1 MKKRNSF
8 IRICALALVLCLAL
22 AFVSCGGG
30 IDRLRAD
37 EIARLDV
44 YSEAD
49 YTPED
54 WARLSEIYQNAVDEI
69 ESLKNKKDIK
79 AFDHEKVND
88 EMSKIKTGAQRAA
101 EAKEEAEKALA
112 EAKAAKIAALNNYN
126 KADYRDAEWKALTD
140 IIEKAKAEIN
150 ALTDKAAVDKFDT
163 AAVNAEAAKIKTD
176 AELLAEEKAAATKA
190 LEDAKAAKIAALRT
204 YHKDDYR
211 DAEWK
216 ALTDIIEKAKAEINA
231 LTDKAAVDKFDTA
244 AVNAEAAKIKTDAEL
259 LAEEKAAATKAL
271 EDAKA
276 AKIAALRTYH
286 KDDYRDAEWK
296 ALTDIIEKAKAEINA
311 LTDKAAVDKFD
322 TAAVN
327 AEAAKIKTD
336 AELLA
341 EEKAAATKALEDAK
355 AAKIAALR
363 TYHKDDYR
371 DAEWKALTDIIE
383 KAKAEINALT
393 DKAAVDKFDTAAVNA
408 EAAKIKTDAELL
420 AEEEAARPA
429 PSIKTSLDDGKT
441 YSGKTLTIDVFARN
455 WQNAKIA
462 SKVTLNGTDVAVNWD
477 DAEKTS
483 FTLNFTD
490 GENVVTITATDG
502 KKTTT
507 VTYHVQYVKAAPSF
521 VFSVDAFTIGCGY
534 IVEPTVVTLDDATID
549 AIASY
554 CAEEHKCDA
563 EYVKAHLNT
572 AHVLLYL
579 LNEYGYTAEYN
590 GKPDQSFYL
599 SYVNGFDNSDNI
611 PDNLREK
618 LESNGFSISDDSDD
632 SLGEFMYTW
641 GSGWMYCV
649 DGVFPNVG
657 FADHYIQDGEVIRV
671 QFTLAYGSDI
681 GGSSAMGMGG
691 TSDYFENAGE
701 ARDRLTKAMA
711 LAAQKRKDN
720 TKEYSAAFDVISQF
734 GITAAELDA
743 ATEALMAILK

>member
-79 AFDHEKVND
+79 AFDHEKVNY

-271 EDAKA
+271 EDTKA
-276 AKIAALRTYH
+276 AKIAALRTYS
-286 KDDYRDAEWK
+286 KADYRTAEWE

-311 LTDKAAVDKFD
+311 LTDKAAVEAYD
-322 TAAVN
+322 TDAVN
-327 AEAAKIKTD
+327 AATAAIKTD
-336 AELLA
+336 AELTA
-341 EEKAAATKALEDAK
+341 EEKAAEEKALAEAK

-363 TYHKDDYR
+363 TYDKADYR

>member
-126 KADYRDAEWKALTD
+126 KA
-140 IIEKAKAEIN
+140 
-150 ALTDKAAVDKFDT
+150 
-163 AAVNAEAAKIKTD
+163 
-176 AELLAEEKAAATKA
+176 
-190 LEDAKAAKIAALRT
+190 
-204 YHKDDYR
+204 
-211 DAEWK
+211 
-216 ALTDIIEKAKAEINA
+216 
-231 LTDKAAVDKFDTA
+231 
-244 AVNAEAAKIKTDAEL
+244 
-259 LAEEKAAATKAL
+259 
-271 EDAKA
+271 
-276 AKIAALRTYH
+276 
-286 KDDYRDAEWK
+286 DYRDAEWK

>member
-1 MKKRNSF
+1 MKKRNSL
-8 IRICALALVLCLAL
+8 IRICAIALVLCLAL

-49 YTPED
+49 YTPDD
-54 WARLSEIYQNAVDEI
+54 WAKLSEIYQNAVNEI
-69 ESLKNKKDIK
+69 ESLKNKKDIE

-112 EAKAAKIAALNNYN
+112 EAKAAKIAALNSYN
-126 KADYRDAEWKALTD
+126 KADYRDAEWKTLTD

-163 AAVNAEAAKIKTD
+163 AAVNAEAARIKTD
-176 AELLAEEKAAATKA
+176 AELRAEEKAAATRA

-204 YHKDDYR
+204 YSKDDYR
-211 DAEWK
+211 TAEWEALTDIIEKAKAEINALTDKTAVEAYDADAVNAATAAIKTDAELTAEEKAAAEKALAEAKAAKIAALRTYNKDDYRTAEWK

-231 LTDKAAVDKFDTA
+231 LTDKAAVEAYDTD
-244 AVNAEAAKIKTDAEL
+244 AVNAATAAIKTDAEL
-259 LAEEKAAATKAL
+259 T
-271 EDAKA
+271 
-276 AKIAALRTYH
+276 
-286 KDDYRDAEWK
+286 
-296 ALTDIIEKAKAEINA
+296 
-311 LTDKAAVDKFD
+311 
-322 TAAVN
+322 
-327 AEAAKIKTD
+327 
-336 AELLA
+336 
-341 EEKAAATKALEDAK
+341 
-355 AAKIAALR
+355 
-363 TYHKDDYR
+363 
-371 DAEWKALTDIIE
+371 
-383 KAKAEINALT
+383 
-393 DKAAVDKFDTAAVNA
+393 
-408 EAAKIKTDAELL
+408 

-429 PSIKTSLDDGKT
+429 PSIKTSLEDGKT
-441 YSGKTLTIDVFARN
+441 YSGKTLTINVFARN

-462 SKVTLNGTDVAVNWD
+462 SKVTLNGADVAVNWD

-554 CAEEHKCDA
+554 CAEEHKCDE
-563 EYVKAHLNT
+563 EYVKEHLNT

-579 LNEYGYTAEYN
+579 LNEYGYTAEYT

-599 SYVNGFDNSDNI
+599 SYVNGFDSSDNI

-720 TKEYSAAFDVISQF
+720 TKEYSAAFNVISQF

>member
-69 ESLKNKKDIK
+69 ESLKNKKDIE

-311 LTDKAAVDKFD
+311 LTDKAAVEAYD
-322 TAAVN
+322 TDAVN
-327 AEAAKIKTD
+327 AATAAIKTD
-336 AELLA
+336 DEL
-341 EEKAAATKALEDAK
+341 T
-355 AAKIAALR
+355 
-363 TYHKDDYR
+363 
-371 DAEWKALTDIIE
+371 
-383 KAKAEINALT
+383 
-393 DKAAVDKFDTAAVNA
+393 
-408 EAAKIKTDAELL
+408 

>member
-69 ESLKNKKDIK
+69 ESLKNKKDIE

-176 AELLAEEKAAATKA
+176 AELLAEEKAAAIKA

-204 YHKDDYR
+204 YNKDDYR

-244 AVNAEAAKIKTDAEL
+244 AVNAEAARIKTNAEL

-276 AKIAALRTYH
+276 AKIAALRTYN
-286 KDDYRDAEWK
+286 KDNYRSAEWEALTAIIEKAKTEINSLADKAAVEAYDTDAVNAATAAIKTDAELAAEERAAAEKALAEAKAAKIAALRTYDKADYRDAEWK

-311 LTDKAAVDKFD
+311 LTDKAAVEAYD
-322 TAAVN
+322 TDAVN
-327 AEAAKIKTD
+327 AATAAIKTD
-336 AELLA
+336 DEL
-341 EEKAAATKALEDAK
+341 T
-355 AAKIAALR
+355 
-363 TYHKDDYR
+363 
-371 DAEWKALTDIIE
+371 
-383 KAKAEINALT
+383 
-393 DKAAVDKFDTAAVNA
+393 
-408 EAAKIKTDAELL
+408 

-429 PSIKTSLDDGKT
+429 PSITTSLDDGKT

-477 DAEKTS
+477 DTEKTS

-507 VTYHVQYVKAAPSF
+507 VTYRVQYVKAAASF

-618 LESNGFSISDDSDD
+618 LESNSFSISDDSDD

-657 FADHYIQDGEVIRV
+657 FADHHIQDGEVIRV

-681 GGSSAMGMGG
+681 GGSSAMGMGS

-711 LAAQKRKDN
+711 LAAQKHKDN

>member
-22 AFVSCGGG
+22 AFVSCGG

-69 ESLKNKKDIK
+69 ESLKNKKDIE

-311 LTDKAAVDKFD
+311 LTDKAAVEAYD
-322 TAAVN
+322 TDAVN
-327 AEAAKIKTD
+327 AATAAIKTD
-336 AELLA
+336 DEL
-341 EEKAAATKALEDAK
+341 T
-355 AAKIAALR
+355 
-363 TYHKDDYR
+363 
-371 DAEWKALTDIIE
+371 
-383 KAKAEINALT
+383 
-393 DKAAVDKFDTAAVNA
+393 
-408 EAAKIKTDAELL
+408 

>member
-271 EDAKA
+271 EDTKA
-276 AKIAALRTYH
+276 AKIAALRTYS
-286 KDDYRDAEWK
+286 KADYRTAEWE

-311 LTDKAAVDKFD
+311 LTDKAAVEAYD
-322 TAAVN
+322 TDAVN
-327 AEAAKIKTD
+327 AATAAIKTD
-336 AELLA
+336 AELTA
-341 EEKAAATKALEDAK
+341 EEKAAEEKALAEAK

-363 TYHKDDYR
+363 TYDKADYR

>member
-126 KADYRDAEWKALTD
+126 KA
-140 IIEKAKAEIN
+140 
-150 ALTDKAAVDKFDT
+150 
-163 AAVNAEAAKIKTD
+163 
-176 AELLAEEKAAATKA
+176 
-190 LEDAKAAKIAALRT
+190 
-204 YHKDDYR
+204 DYR

>member
-69 ESLKNKKDIK
+69 ESLKNKKDIE

-231 LTDKAAVDKFDTA
+231 LTDKAAVEAYDTD
-244 AVNAEAAKIKTDAEL
+244 AVNAATAAIKTDDEL
-259 LAEEKAAATKAL
+259 T
-271 EDAKA
+271 
-276 AKIAALRTYH
+276 
-286 KDDYRDAEWK
+286 
-296 ALTDIIEKAKAEINA
+296 
-311 LTDKAAVDKFD
+311 
-322 TAAVN
+322 
-327 AEAAKIKTD
+327 
-336 AELLA
+336 
-341 EEKAAATKALEDAK
+341 
-355 AAKIAALR
+355 
-363 TYHKDDYR
+363 
-371 DAEWKALTDIIE
+371 
-383 KAKAEINALT
+383 
-393 DKAAVDKFDTAAVNA
+393 
-408 EAAKIKTDAELL
+408 